1 MNGKYY
7 TPWLCTII
15 VAGSITLSLVA
26 AGMVCALCVVGKIC
40 FGVNSKFPPIN
51 N

>member
-7 TPWLCTII
+7 WLCTII
-15 VAGSITLSLVA
+15 VAGSITLSLVT
-26 AGMVCALCVVGKIC
+26 AGMLCALFIVGKIR